1 MVLLIIFVEME
12 LLIMFV
18 EMKSLRW
25 LEIAN
30 RQPTFHGRRIKIFLK
45 TKKEKDKNLFFM
57 DICFLLLV
65 QKSCYGRVVIL
76 SLSYVGGDFTH
87 DMLYLRR

>member
-1 MVLLIIFVEME
+1 ME

-30 RQPTFHGRRIKIFLK
+30 RQPTFHGRRIKIILK
-45 TKKEKDKNLFFM
+45 TKK
-57 DICFLLLV
+57 
-65 QKSCYGRVVIL
+65 R
-76 SLSYVGGDFTH
+76 
-87 DMLYLRR
+87 

>member
-1 MVLLIIFVEME
+1 MSIIFVEMVFSIIYVE
-12 LLIMFV
+12 MVLLIMFV

-45 TKKEKDKNLFFM
+45 TKKDKNLFFM
-57 DICFLLLV
+57 DICFLLLEL
-65 QKSCYGRVVIL
+65 KSCYGRVVIL
-76 SLSYVGGDFTH
+76 SLSYMGGF
-87 DMLYLRR
+87 YS